1 MERRPGRGL
10 YNCSFSFDLGPSQ
23 HLGVLEW
30 EHGLERGQSNWS
42 PHKPAIRG
50 DQG

>member
-30 EHGLERGQSNWS
+30 ELDVRGQHMAGEG
-42 PHKPAIRG
+42 PV
-50 DQG
+50 